1 MASGVN
7 GDHLEDAQSP
17 VQEEWRQEQG
27 DVIAQDLLM
36 EDCVGQSHDSMNCNE
51 DVECLG

>member
-1 MASGVN
+1 MASGAN

-17 VQEEWRQEQG
+17 VQEERRQEQG

-36 EDCVGQSHDSMNCNE
+36 EDSIALDY
-51 DVECLG
+51 LTIL